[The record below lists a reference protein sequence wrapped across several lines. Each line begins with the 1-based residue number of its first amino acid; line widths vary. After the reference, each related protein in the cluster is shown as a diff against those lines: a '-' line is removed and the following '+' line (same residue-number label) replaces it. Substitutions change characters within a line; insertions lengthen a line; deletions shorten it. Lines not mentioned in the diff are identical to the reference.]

1 MTRGIFNIT
10 VLSNYLRDANLV
22 VPTEIRKSDFLDH
35 ENFLPKAIR
44 SDDLYGVDPNGRR
57 QAIFHTAGYQYLA
70 NLVIGRIQR
79 PFGPPRHGASLTLPG
94 HDNGLLNFNPDSYRE
109 AVLSNCLRDAI

>member
-1 MTRGIFNIT
+1 MTRGIFKIA

-22 VPTEIRKSDFLDH
+22 VPTEIRKSDFMVH

-57 QAIFHTAGYQYLA
+57 EAIFHTAGYQHLA
-70 NLVIGRIQR
+70 NLVIGRFCVANPIAI
-79 PFGPPRHGASLTLPG
+79 GWSLG
-94 HDNGLLNFNPDSYRE
+94 
-109 AVLSNCLRDAI
+109 I